1 MKKYII
7 TEAQLDKLV
16 NKLDEIWPFS
26 SDEVNFSKLPD
37 FKNPNPDP
45 NKSDDD
51 NNKDYTEEI
60 KPLSFSEFLKK
71 SEEDAKKDP
80 NAVANDVKSNVA
92 ANVAAN
98 SAERNLDNAR
108 SSLLKIVG
116 KNYKPIRSYSLK
128 YENSVVGH
136 AEDLALIILTI
147 AYFVDG
153 QKYKDIKINYSANLV
168 FLNAKNLYA
177 ILKGDSFQKTNV
189 TQQINPNDPK
199 DIKLNTDNNTVV
211 VHVTKQNPPVTKKV
225 EFNNIKTTTI
235 DAIIAYFNDKN
246 NLNFVNNALSKN
258 IVKIQKSGRQI
269 IVTL

>member
-7 TEAQLDKLV
+7 TEAQLEKLV
-16 NKLDEIWPFS
+16 NKLDEIWPFGG
-26 SDEVNFSKLPD
+26 DEVKFSKSPD

-51 NNKDYTEEI
+51 NNKDYAESI

-92 ANVAAN
+92 ANVSAN
-98 SAERNLDNAR
+98 SAERNLDNAK

-116 KNYKPIRSYSLK
+116 KNYRPIRSYSLK
-128 YENSVVGH
+128 YENSVLGH
-136 AEDLALIILTI
+136 AEDVALIILTM
-147 AYFVDG
+147 AYFEDL
-153 QKYKDIKINYSANLV
+153 QKYNDIKINYSANLV
-168 FLNAKNLYA
+168 FLNAKNLSA
-177 ILKGDSFQKTNV
+177 ILKGDSFIKTNV
-189 TQQINPNDPK
+189 TQQIDPNDPNK
-199 DIKLNTDNNTVV
+199 IMLTTDNNTVV
-211 VHVTKQNPPVTKKV
+211 VHVTKQNPPVTKKI

-235 DAIIAYFNDKN
+235 DAIITYFNDKN
-246 NLNFVNNALSKN
+246 NLKFVNNALSKD
-258 IVKIQKSGRQI
+258 IVKIQKSGKQI